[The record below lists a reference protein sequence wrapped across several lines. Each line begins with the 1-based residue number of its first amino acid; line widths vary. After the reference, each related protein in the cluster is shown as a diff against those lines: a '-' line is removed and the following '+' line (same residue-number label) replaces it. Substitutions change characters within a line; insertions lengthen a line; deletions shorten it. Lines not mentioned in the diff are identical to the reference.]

1 MEWEHELLTQPQ
13 YTHTP
18 KCLQEKMTLAQAQA
32 NHMNTKTTYTLGPR
46 AEHTHA
52 LHWLLGQRMIFTAMF
67 PKPSTELIGGRNIT
81 ILVDWLPTN
90 SLKVIKPASS
100 FN

>member
-1 MEWEHELLTQPQ
+1 MFTGKDVYGTGPSQSHEH
-13 YTHTP
+13 
-18 KCLQEKMTLAQAQA
+18 KD
-32 NHMNTKTTYTLGPR
+32 YTLGPR

>member
-1 MEWEHELLTQPQ
+1 MFTGKDDFGTGPSQSHEH
-13 YTHTP
+13 
-18 KCLQEKMTLAQAQA
+18 KD
-32 NHMNTKTTYTLGPR
+32 YTLGPR